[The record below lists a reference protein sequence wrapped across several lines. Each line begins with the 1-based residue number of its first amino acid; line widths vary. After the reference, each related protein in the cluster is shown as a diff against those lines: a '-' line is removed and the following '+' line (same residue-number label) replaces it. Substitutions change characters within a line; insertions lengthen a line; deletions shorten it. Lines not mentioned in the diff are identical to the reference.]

1 MSKTGKAWVMEGPGK
16 LDLRE
21 FPYPKCEDDGIIIKV
36 EACGICGTDKHMFNG
51 NAGMVD
57 FPIIPG
63 HEFAGVIEEIGP
75 KYKESMLLVDE
86 TLDLKVGDRVILGP
100 GTKGCGKCPTCLK
113 YPDKPLLCQN
123 RFRYGHSKVGE
134 PPYFLGGYSQYI
146 YALPDSWLFKVPDGM
161 SPELAAM
168 AEPICIALRVVER
181 AMEPGSPSTG
191 HGFGIGKTVAVI
203 GAGPIGLLIMA
214 AFKHAGAG
222 KIIAIDM
229 LPKKLEMAKEFGADL
244 TIDAKLSVEERQKII
259 MENNGGEL
267 ADVVVEAAG
276 APIAFKQ
283 ALDFVRR
290 GGIVIEAGHFT
301 DGGEIPINPYTIC
314 NKDCDI
320 RGVWANHPV
329 TFRDA
334 LNFMDRTTVPLEKLA
349 THIFGMNDVPEAMKT
364 AGGPDVGKV
373 IIKPWE

>member
-1 MSKTGKAWVMEGPGK
+1 
-16 LDLRE
+16 
-21 FPYPKCEDDGIIIKV
+21 
-36 EACGICGTDKHMFNG
+36 
-51 NAGMVD
+51 
-57 FPIIPG
+57 
-63 HEFAGVIEEIGP
+63 
-75 KYKESMLLVDE
+75 
-86 TLDLKVGDRVILGP
+86 
-100 GTKGCGKCPTCLK
+100 
-113 YPDKPLLCQN
+113 
-123 RFRYGHSKVGE
+123 
-134 PPYFLGGYSQYI
+134 
-146 YALPDSWLFKVPDGM
+146 M

-168 AEPICIALRVVER
+168 AEPTCIALRVVER